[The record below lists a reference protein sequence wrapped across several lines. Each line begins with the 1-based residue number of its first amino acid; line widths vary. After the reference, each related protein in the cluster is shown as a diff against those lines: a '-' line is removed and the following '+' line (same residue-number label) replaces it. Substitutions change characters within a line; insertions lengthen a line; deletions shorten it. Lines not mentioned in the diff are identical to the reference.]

1 MVLTMREKQAITREL
16 AGRYRQADKKA
27 RGAILDQVAD
37 ITGYN
42 RCYATLLLRNW
53 GRQVALPTV
62 AGAGPPTLVVGD
74 QTETSKRVRPRVY
87 DDKVVAALKQ
97 VWLIAGGICGKRL
110 APFLAELVPILER
123 HEEVVLDEGTRTKLL
138 AISAAS
144 IDRVLAETKAAYR
157 LKERGGPRPSSSL
170 LHRIPIQ
177 THSEATADRPG
188 FVEIDLVG
196 HDGGSTSGEY
206 VQTLDVTDR
215 YSGWTETQAVRNKA
229 QEWVFA
235 ALKDIRRRLPFPL
248 LGIHSDGG
256 SEFINQ
262 PLFDYCEAAGIE
274 FTRSRSYNK
283 NDNCH
288 VEQKNF
294 SVVRQAVGYFRYETE
309 RHLVL
314 LNRLYAVL
322 RPYTNYF
329 QPMFKLLEK
338 TRVGSSIRKR
348 YDQAKTPYQRLCAW
362 DGWTEEARARASASY
377 EQLNPAALRRQ
388 SVRLEGQLLKAVEG
402 EAGPLP
408 KPAAG
413 QTVSFV

>member
-1 MVLTMREKQAITREL
+1 MVLTMSEKQAITREL
-16 AGRYRQADKKA
+16 ADRYRRAGRKA
-27 RGAILDQVAD
+27 KGAILDQVVD
-37 ITGYN
+37 LTGYN
-42 RCYATLLLRNW
+42 RCYATQVLLSHSR
-53 GRQVALPTV
+53 RVLPVTD
-62 AGAGPPTLVVGD
+62 AGSKSLVLSGSAVIA
-74 QTETSKRVRPRVY
+74 KRARPRVY
-87 DDKVVAALKQ
+87 DEKVFSTLKQ
-97 VWLIAGGICGKRL
+97 VWRIAGGICGKRL

-123 HEEVVLDEGTRTKLL
+123 HEEVVLDEETRTKLL

-144 IDRVLAETKAAYR
+144 IDRVLAEEKAAYR

-177 THSEATADRPG
+177 THSEAAADRPG

-196 HDGGSTSGEY
+196 HDGGASAGEY

-256 SEFINQ
+256 REFINQ
-262 PLFDYCEAAGIE
+262 PLFDYCQLEGIQ

-294 SVVRQAVGYFRYETE
+294 AVVRQAVGYFRYETE
-309 RHLVL
+309 RQLVL

-348 YDQAKTPYQRLCAW
+348 YDTAKTPYQRLCAW
-362 DGWTEEARARASASY
+362 DGWTKECRARAQASY
-377 EQLNPAALRRQ
+377 QQLNPAALRRQ
-388 SVRLEGQLLKAVEG
+388 AIRLEGQLLKAVEG

-408 KPAAG
+408 KPVAG
-413 QTVSFV
+413 QSISFV

>member
-1 MVLTMREKQAITREL
+1 MVLTMSEKQAITREL
-16 AGRYRQADKKA
+16 AGRYRRASRKA
-27 RGAILDQVAD
+27 KCAILDQVVD
-37 ITGYN
+37 LTGYN
-42 RCYATLLLRNW
+42 RCYATQVLRLYGQPVPLGADANQ
-53 GRQVALPTV
+53 GASVQPGLIVA
-62 AGAGPPTLVVGD
+62 A
-74 QTETSKRVRPRVY
+74 KRVRPRVY
-87 DDKVVAALKQ
+87 DEKVVAALQQ
-97 VWLIAGGICGKRL
+97 VWRIAGGICGKRL
-110 APFLAELVPILER
+110 APFLTELVPILER
-123 HEEVVLDEGTRTKLL
+123 HEELVLDEETRTKLL

-144 IDRVLAETKAAYR
+144 IDRALAAEKAAYR

-177 THSEATADRPG
+177 THSEAAADRPG

-256 SEFINQ
+256 REFINE
-262 PLFDYCEAAGIE
+262 PLFEYCQLAGIE

-294 SVVRQAVGYFRYETE
+294 AVVRQAVGYFRYETE

-362 DGWTEEARARASASY
+362 DGWTEEARARAAASY

-388 SVRLEGQLLKAVEG
+388 AVRLEGQLLKAVEG

-408 KPAAG
+408 KPVAG

>member
-1 MVLTMREKQAITREL
+1 L
-16 AGRYRQADKKA
+16 
-27 RGAILDQVAD
+27 
-37 ITGYN
+37 
-42 RCYATLLLRNW
+42 
-53 GRQVALPTV
+53 
-62 AGAGPPTLVVGD
+62 
-74 QTETSKRVRPRVY
+74 
-87 DDKVVAALKQ
+87 
-97 VWLIAGGICGKRL
+97 
-110 APFLAELVPILER
+110 F
-123 HEEVVLDEGTRTKLL
+123 
-138 AISAAS
+138 
-144 IDRVLAETKAAYR
+144 
-157 LKERGGPRPSSSL
+157 
-170 LHRIPIQ
+170 
-177 THSEATADRPG
+177 
-188 FVEIDLVG
+188 
-196 HDGGSTSGEY
+196 EY
-206 VQTLDVTDR
+206 CQL
-215 YSGWTETQAVRNKA
+215 
-229 QEWVFA
+229 
-235 ALKDIRRRLPFPL
+235 
-248 LGIHSDGG
+248 
-256 SEFINQ
+256 
-262 PLFDYCEAAGIE
+262 AGIE

-294 SVVRQAVGYFRYETE
+294 AVVRQAVGYFRYETE

-362 DGWTEEARARASASY
+362 DGWTEEARARAAASY

-388 SVRLEGQLLKAVEG
+388 AVRLEGQLLKAVEG

>member
-1 MVLTMREKQAITREL
+1 MALTMSEKQAITREL
-16 AGRYRQADKKA
+16 AGRYRRAGRNAK
-27 RGAILDQVAD
+27 GAILDQVVD
-37 ITGYN
+37 LTGYN
-42 RCYATLLLRNW
+42 RCYATQVLRLH
-53 GRQVALPTV
+53 GRQV
-62 AGAGPPTLVVGD
+62 PPGIDADKEPLVRSDGVV
-74 QTETSKRVRPRVY
+74 TIRRARPRVY
-87 DDKVVAALKQ
+87 DEKVVSALKQ
-97 VWLIAGGICGKRL
+97 VWRTAGGICGKRL

-123 HEEVVLDEGTRTKLL
+123 HEELVLDGETRTKLL

-144 IDRVLAETKAAYR
+144 IDRALAEEKAAYR

-177 THSEATADRPG
+177 THSEARADRPG

-196 HDGGSTSGEY
+196 HDGGTSMGEY
-206 VQTLDVTDR
+206 IQTLDVTDR

-262 PLFDYCEAAGIE
+262 PLFDYCQLQGIE
-274 FTRSRSYNK
+274 FTRSRSGNK

-338 TRVGSSIRKR
+338 TRVGSSMRKR

-362 DGWTEEARARASASY
+362 DGWTVEARARAQASY
-377 EQLNPAALRRQ
+377 EQFNPAALRRQ
-388 SVRLEGQLLKAVEG
+388 AVRLEGQLLKAVEG
-402 EAGPLP
+402 EAAPLP
-408 KPAAG
+408 KPVAG
-413 QTVSFV
+413 QVVSFV

>member
-1 MVLTMREKQAITREL
+1 MVLTMSEKQAITCEL
-16 AGRYRQADKKA
+16 ADRYRRAGRKA
-27 RGAILDQVAD
+27 KGAILGQVVD
-37 ITGYN
+37 LTGYN
-42 RCYATLLLRNW
+42 RCYATQALRLY
-53 GRQVALPTV
+53 GKRAPLEADAQQGAAVQPGGAVSARQA
-62 AGAGPPTLVVGD
+62 
-74 QTETSKRVRPRVY
+74 QPRLY
-87 DDKVVAALKQ
+87 DEKVVSVLKQ
-97 VWLIAGGICGKRL
+97 VWQIAGGICGKRL
-110 APFLAELVPILER
+110 APFLTELVPILER
-123 HEEVVLDEGTRTKLL
+123 YEELVLDDETRAKLL
-138 AISAAS
+138 TISAAS
-144 IDRVLAETKAAYR
+144 IDRALAEAKAAYR

-177 THSEATADRPG
+177 THSEATPQNPG

-196 HDGGSTSGEY
+196 HDGGATTGEY
-206 VQTLDVTDR
+206 IQTLDVTDR

-235 ALKDIRRRLPFPL
+235 ALQDIRRRLPFPL

-256 SEFINQ
+256 REFINQ
-262 PLFDYCEAAGIE
+262 PLFDYCQLEGIQ

-294 SVVRQAVGYFRYETE
+294 AVVRQAVGYFRYETE
-309 RHLVL
+309 PHLLL

-338 TRVGSSIRKR
+338 TRVGSSVRKR
-348 YDQAKTPYQRLCAW
+348 YDQARTPYQRLCAW
-362 DGWTEEARARASASY
+362 NEWAAEDRARARASY

-388 SVRLEGQLLKAVEG
+388 AIRLETQLMKAVEG
-402 EAGPLP
+402 EAAPLP
-408 KPAAG
+408 RPAAG
-413 QTVSFV
+413 QTASFV

>member
-1 MVLTMREKQAITREL
+1 MMLTMSEKQAITREL
-16 AGRYRQADKKA
+16 ADRYRRAGRKA
-27 RGAILDQVAD
+27 KGAILDQVVD
-37 ITGYN
+37 LTGYN
-42 RCYATLLLRNW
+42 RCYATQVLQNY
-53 GRQVALPTV
+53 GRRVPFKADAGKAPSALS
-62 AGAGPPTLVVGD
+62 GGVV
-74 QTETSKRVRPRVY
+74 SARRARPRVY
-87 DDKVVAALKQ
+87 DERVVSALKQ
-97 VWLIAGGICGKRL
+97 VWRIAGGICGKRL

-123 HEEVVLDEGTRTKLL
+123 HEEVVLDEETRTKLL

-144 IDRVLAETKAAYR
+144 IDRALAETKAAYR

-256 SEFINQ
+256 REFINE
-262 PLFDYCEAAGIE
+262 PLFEYCQLAGIE

-294 SVVRQAVGYFRYETE
+294 TVVRQAVGYFRYETE
-309 RHLVL
+309 RHLWL

-338 TRVGSSIRKR
+338 TRVGSIVRKR

-362 DGWTEEARARASASY
+362 DEWTEEARTRAAARY
-377 EQLNPAALRRQ
+377 EQFNPAALRRQ
-388 SVRLEGQLLKAVEG
+388 AVRIEGQLLKAVEG
-402 EAGPLP
+402 EAAPLP

>member
-1 MVLTMREKQAITREL
+1 MALTMSEKQAITREL
-16 AGRYRQADKKA
+16 TDRYHRAGRKA
-27 RGAILDQVAD
+27 KGAILDQVVD
-37 ITGYN
+37 LTGYN
-42 RCYATLLLRNW
+42 RCYASQLLKLY
-53 GRQVALPTV
+53 GQHVPP
-62 AGAGPPTLVVGD
+62 GADASHEAAIQPSLGVV
-74 QTETSKRVRPRVY
+74 TRRARPRVY
-87 DDKVVAALKQ
+87 DEKVVTALKQ
-97 VWLIAGGICGKRL
+97 VWQIAGGICGKRL
-110 APFLAELVPILER
+110 APFLTELVPILER
-123 HEEVVLDEGTRTKLL
+123 YEELVLDDATRTRLL
-138 AISAAS
+138 TISAAS
-144 IDRVLAETKAAYR
+144 IDRALAETKAAYR

-177 THSEATADRPG
+177 THAEATADRPG

-196 HDGGSTSGEY
+196 HDGGATAGEY

-256 SEFINQ
+256 REFINQ
-262 PLFDYCEAAGIE
+262 PLFDYCQLEGIQ
-274 FTRSRSYNK
+274 FTRSRSGNK

-338 TRVGSSIRKR
+338 TRVASSIRKR
-348 YDQAKTPYQRLCAW
+348 YDQAKTPYHRLCSW
-362 DGWTEEARARASASY
+362 DGWAAEDRARAQASY
-377 EQLNPAALRRQ
+377 GQLNPAALRRQ
-388 SVRLEGQLLKAVEG
+388 ALRLEGQLLKAVEG
-402 EAGPLP
+402 EAAPLP
-408 KPAAG
+408 KPMTG